1 MTEKNEK
8 FANRGRNIAN
18 DLESLRLE
26 IFQSCTDEEKQYIDD
41 KLFSLQSQIRD
52 LMYLVEVSD
61 FN

>member
-8 FANRGRNIAN
+8 FANRGRTIAN